1 MTTGLAKGLIGAVIF
16 HCIHQGKER
25 TIEVPRRKVIVG
37 RPSSTVGN
45 PDLDMRPDK
54 NVSRRHA
61 CIWQES
67 GFYWLEDLCSRLGVK
82 VNGLPIKTK
91 HKLSFGDKIL
101 IGRTIV
107 QLVPSATEELVQQK

>member
-1 MTTGLAKGLIGAVIF
+1 MIF
-16 HCIHQGKER
+16 HCIHNGEER
-25 TIEVPRRKVIVG
+25 TVEVPRRKVIVG

-67 GFYWLEDLCSRLGVK
+67 GLYWVEDLGSRLGVK
-82 VNGLPIKTK
+82 LNGLSIKEK
-91 HKLSFGDKIL
+91 RQLSFGDKIL

-107 QLVPSATEELVQQK
+107 QLVPSAPEELVQKK